1 MFAITQKTKRQG
13 ENKSQ
18 SGPKHKRN
26 MVIHVGLTGS
36 PFFFVSISLQALC
49 LADRCG
55 RRCLLISGA
64 IGMFLSCVIMALVG
78 LNKVEGAEIR

>member
-1 MFAITQKTKRQG
+1 MSF
-13 ENKSQ
+13 
-18 SGPKHKRN
+18 
-26 MVIHVGLTGS
+26 
-36 PFFFVSISLQALC
+36 QALC

-78 LNKVEGAEIR
+78 LNKVEGARNLVVGGGKPWMVGWKLGKKELC